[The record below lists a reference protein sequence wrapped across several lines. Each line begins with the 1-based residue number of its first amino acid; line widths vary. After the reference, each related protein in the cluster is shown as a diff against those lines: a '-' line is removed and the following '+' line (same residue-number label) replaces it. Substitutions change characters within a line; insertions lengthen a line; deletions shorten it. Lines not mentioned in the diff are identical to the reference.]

1 MTPIVLEVFGL
12 PQPQGSKT
20 AFVRAGRAVLV
31 EGRRTAARAQF
42 AMWRQAVQTAASDWL
57 RSQGAP
63 APLDVP
69 LRVSMVFH
77 LPRPRSTP
85 RRVVWPAKR
94 PDLDKLTR
102 AVFDALT
109 GLLFTDD
116 SRICAVE
123 ARKVFAADRP
133 AGCTVCV
140 EVLGPVSCR
149 DGLVMSGRTGS

>member
-1 MTPIVLEVFGL
+1 MLEVFGL

-20 AFVRAGRAVLV
+20 AFIRSGRPVLV
-31 EGRRTAARAQF
+31 EGRRRAAREQF
-42 AMWRQAVQTAASDWL
+42 ASWRQAVQTAASDWL
-57 RSQGAP
+57 RAHGAP

-69 LRVSMVFH
+69 LRVTLVFH
-77 LPRPRSTP
+77 LPRPSSTP
-85 RRVVWPAKR
+85 RRVSWPAKR

-123 ARKVFAADRP
+123 ARKVFAAGRP

-149 DGLVMSGRTGS
+149 DGVVMDPAGS